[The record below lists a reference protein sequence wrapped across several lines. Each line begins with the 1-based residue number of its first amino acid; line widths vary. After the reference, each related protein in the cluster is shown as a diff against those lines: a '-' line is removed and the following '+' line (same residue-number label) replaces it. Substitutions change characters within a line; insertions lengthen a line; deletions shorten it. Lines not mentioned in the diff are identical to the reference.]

1 MLQLVMYVPVTHK
14 ELVKQ
19 ALFDAGAGQQGDYSC
34 CAFECTGTGQF
45 KPLKGANPFLG
56 EPGKVERV
64 AEVKIEMLCEPER
77 KHAAIA
83 ALRTS
88 HPYET
93 PAFHFITVLTE

>member
-19 ALFDAGAGQQGDYSC
+19 ALFDVGVGKQGDYEC
-34 CAFECTGTGQF
+34 CAFEYPGTVQF
-45 KPLKGANPFLG
+45 RPLAAANPFLG
-56 EPGKVERV
+56 ASGWLEKVD
-64 AEVKIEMLCEPER
+64 EVKIEMLCEPER

-83 ALRTS
+83 ALHAS

-93 PAFHFITVLTE
+93 PAFHFVTVLTE